1 MSECWGHA
9 LQPSFFGKPNRAPH
23 KSIWECASSWEIYG
37 NLCHPAPLSWF
48 CVDTYISIHDHT
60 GQSASL
66 VKSACLGQPC
76 HAVAAVWRRL
86 ETQMCRTETL
96 SGFPQLQA
104 LQIWQCKE
112 PITKKMSES
121 SLHEWLWY
129 TLGRTLGASHRA
141 VAWIGSASVTWL
153 PDCCRAEFP

>member
-1 MSECWGHA
+1 MSECWGTA

-23 KSIWECASSWEIYG
+23 KSIWACALWKSVSSCAIVVI
-37 NLCHPAPLSWF
+37 LCWYL
-48 CVDTYISIHDHT
+48 SIHDHT

-66 VKSACLGQPC
+66 VKSACLGEPC

-86 ETQMCRTETL
+86 ETHMFRTETL
-96 SGFPQLQA
+96 SGFPQVQA

-112 PITKKMSES
+112 PIKKKMSES

-129 TLGRTLGASHRA
+129 TLGRTLGASHCA